1 MTVTVFTTADL
12 VMYAW
17 TEEFIMIGNY
27 YDPGITPNDLVARHR
42 FKPINDIPRE
52 EMLKR
57 DSFGN
62 AERLNNN
69 RYLTAWLN
77 QRAKK

>member
-1 MTVTVFTTADL
+1 
-12 VMYAW
+12 
-17 TEEFIMIGNY
+17 MIGLT
-27 YDPGITPNDLVARHR
+27 YDPFIQPQELIAGHR

-69 RYLTAWLN
+69 RYLTACLN
-77 QRAKK
+77 QIRKGVQS

>member
-1 MTVTVFTTADL
+1 
-12 VMYAW
+12 
-17 TEEFIMIGNY
+17 MIGLT
-27 YDPGITPNDLVARHR
+27 YDPGITPSDLVAGHR

-57 DSFGN
+57 QSFPSVN
-62 AERLNNN
+62 ENKF
-69 RYLTAWLN
+69 LTAWLN

>member
-1 MTVTVFTTADL
+1 
-12 VMYAW
+12 
-17 TEEFIMIGNY
+17 MIGNSY
-27 YDPGITPNDLVARHR
+27 ALQGFYPEEIVAHHR

>member
-1 MTVTVFTTADL
+1 
-12 VMYAW
+12 
-17 TEEFIMIGNY
+17 MIGLT
-27 YDPGITPNDLVARHR
+27 YDPGITPNELVARQR

-57 DSFGN
+57 ESFPSVN
-62 AERLNNN
+62 ENKF
-69 RYLTAWLN
+69 LTAWLN

>member
-17 TEEFIMIGNY
+17 TEDFIMIGLT
-27 YDPGITPNDLVARHR
+27 YDPFIQPQELIAGHR

-52 EMLKR
+52 EMLKKN
-57 DSFGN
+57 SFPSVN
-62 AERLNNN
+62 ENKF
-69 RYLTAWLN
+69 LTAWLN

>member
-1 MTVTVFTTADL
+1 
-12 VMYAW
+12 
-17 TEEFIMIGNY
+17 MIGNSY
-27 YDPGITPNDLVARHR
+27 ALQGFYPEEIVARHR

-57 DSFGN
+57 ESFPSVN
-62 AERLNNN
+62 ENKF
-69 RYLTAWLN
+69 LTAWLN

>member
-1 MTVTVFTTADL
+1 
-12 VMYAW
+12 
-17 TEEFIMIGNY
+17 MIGLT
-27 YDPGITPNDLVARHR
+27 YDPFIQPQELIAGHR

-57 DSFGN
+57 DSFCN
-62 AERLNNN
+62 TERLNNN

>member
-1 MTVTVFTTADL
+1 MA
-12 VMYAW
+12 
-17 TEEFIMIGNY
+17 G
-27 YDPGITPNDLVARHR
+27 HR

>member
-1 MTVTVFTTADL
+1 
-12 VMYAW
+12 
-17 TEEFIMIGNY
+17 MIGNY
-27 YDPGITPNDLVARHR
+27 YDPFIQPNELIAGHR

-62 AERLNNN
+62 AEHLNNN
-69 RYLTAWLN
+69 RYLTVWLK
-77 QRAKK
+77 QKREAVQ